1 MGPFANPRL
10 RSRISP
16 AFLAVLVTIGGACAP
31 VTDAG
36 DEAAAGDEHDALRP
50 QLPEGAEALSLLGEP
65 LFPAAPSE
73 EYRLVHEGFLTEAQ
87 AEVEADGSDAD
98 ALVWVG
104 RRQAYLGRYHD
115 ALATYADGIQRHPG
129 DARFYRHRGHRH
141 ITIRELEA
149 AVTDFEAAVALI
161 EGTEDVIEPDG
172 LPNAAGIPLSTL
184 QFNIWYHLGLAH
196 YLQGD
201 LEQALAAYKSCMEVS
216 ANPDL
221 QVATAHWL
229 YMTLRELGREAE
241 ANAVLEPF
249 SADMEI
255 VENASYHQL
264 LMLYKGDL
272 GPEDLLSDDPALDS
286 SSAAT
291 IYGVG
296 NWFRYNGDE
305 VRAMEVFQ
313 RLLATD
319 QWAAFGFIAAEAAVA
334 AAGG

>member
-1 MGPFANPRL
+1 MALFDKLPLQRRLSLVVPF
-10 RSRISP
+10 
-16 AFLAVLVTIGGACAP
+16 VLVAFAGSCGPGAD
-31 VTDAG
+31 TD
-36 DEAAAGDEHDALRP
+36 DESAADDDHDAMTS

-65 LFPAAPSE
+65 LFPPAPSE

-87 AEVEADGSDAD
+87 AALEANAGDAD

-115 ALATYADGIQRHPG
+115 ALATFTDGIRRHPE

-141 ITIRELEA
+141 VTIRE
-149 AVTDFEAAVALI
+149 FEAAVNDFDRAAALI

-201 LEQALAAYKSCMEVS
+201 LEAALGAYERCMEVS
-216 ANPDL
+216 VNPDL
-221 QVATAHWL
+221 QTATAHWL
-229 YMTLRELGREAE
+229 YMTLRELGRDVEA
-241 ANAVLEPF
+241 AAVLEPF

-255 VENASYHQL
+255 VENASYHELL
-264 LMLYKGDL
+264 LMYRGELE
-272 GPEDLLSDDPALDS
+272 PEDLLNEDRATDS

-291 IYGVG
+291 LYGVG

-305 VRAMEVFQ
+305 TRAAEVFQ
-313 RLLATD
+313 RLLDTD
-319 QWAAFGFIAAEAAVA
+319 QWAAFGFVAAEAAVA
-334 AAGG
+334 GS